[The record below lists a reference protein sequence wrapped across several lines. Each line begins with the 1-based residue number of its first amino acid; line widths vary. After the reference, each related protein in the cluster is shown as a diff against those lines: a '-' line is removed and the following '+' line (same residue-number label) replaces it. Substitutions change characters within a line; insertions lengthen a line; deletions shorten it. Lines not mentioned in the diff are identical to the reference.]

1 LSRARCSSSCRQQ
14 TKTSKHRAARNK
26 HENDET
32 EEKGRQR
39 LTWKTRHAGPL
50 WIRSTSFNARL
61 SEAP

>member
-1 LSRARCSSSCRQQ
+1 LPQARCSSSYRQQ
-14 TKTSKHRAARNK
+14 TKTSKHRAARNE

-32 EEKGRQR
+32 EEKRQQR

-50 WIRSTSFNARL
+50 WIRSASFYALL